1 MRPQYN
7 RRVQRALATLG
18 VMVLGGGVV
27 RRRRQR
33 VADHGS
39 RRHPSSAI
47 PTRAPRAPCASV
59 HHTPPHGAC
68 SCTR

>member
-18 VMVLGGGVV
+18 VMVLGGGVSGA
-27 RRRRQR
+27 
-33 VADHGS
+33 VASASPTTVPATPVKPPSHA
-39 RRHPSSAI
+39 RHPRRV
-47 PTRAPRAPCASV
+47 T
-59 HHTPPHGAC
+59 TPAATC